1 MVRKDKGATLGIVI
15 VLILFLS
22 LIAIIIMSMASI
34 VSLTVIKNDKLQ
46 DQELLLT
53 KKAQE
58 VVNHVLSVSYTGYFE
73 VLNDETEQKDE
84 YYYYNY
90 IVSNLE
96 SYEQV
101 EIIVSQVD
109 EVDEVIIASY
119 KVENIDINK
128 EINVVIEFYS
138 FNETAVN
145 LVDSVSNPFF
155 RLIKWENKNKPIES
169 SGEE

>member
-53 KKAQE
+53 KEAQE
-58 VVNHVLSVSYTGYFE
+58 VVNHVLIVSYTGYFE

-109 EVDEVIIASY
+109 EVDEVDEVIIASY
-119 KVENIDINK
+119 EVENTAINK
-128 EINVVIEFYS
+128 EINVVIGFYS
-138 FNETAVN
+138 FNDID
-145 LVDSVSNPFF
+145 LVDSGSNPFF
-155 RLIKWENKNKPIES
+155 RLIKWENKNIES